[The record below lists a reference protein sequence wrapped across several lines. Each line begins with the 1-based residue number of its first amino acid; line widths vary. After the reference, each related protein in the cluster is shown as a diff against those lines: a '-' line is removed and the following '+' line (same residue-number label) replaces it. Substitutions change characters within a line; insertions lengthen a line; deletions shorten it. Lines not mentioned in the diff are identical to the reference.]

1 MCSPAVLVPVLTMG
15 AGLLLGS
22 RRGGKM
28 PTPLAAPVIKP
39 QPKDKLPVEEK
50 DLTEGED
57 VQEVQ
62 TTQVRKTPKVK
73 SASDL
78 RLTNLAMGT
87 GGDRSPIPN
96 LTKPSG
102 GTP

>member
-1 MCSPAVLVPVLTMG
+1 MG

-22 RRGGKM
+22 RRGGGKM

-39 QPKDKLPVEEK
+39 QPKEKLPVEEK

-62 TTQVRKTPKVK
+62 TTQVRKQPKVK
-73 SASDL
+73 STSDL
-78 RLTNLAMGT
+78 RLTNLSMGT
-87 GGDRSPIPN
+87 GDRSPIPN

>member
-22 RRGGKM
+22 RRGGGKM

-39 QPKDKLPVEEK
+39 QPKEKLPVEEK

-62 TTQVRKTPKVK
+62 QLRFVSNPK
-73 SASDL
+73 L
-78 RLTNLAMGT
+78 NLLAIY
-87 GGDRSPIPN
+87 D
-96 LTKPSG
+96 
-102 GTP
+102 